1 MPNVKISVPLAISLN
16 AEHRVRCVQCIQAR
30 LAGSPGIRSAR
41 VLAPAPAQGGTGHYT
56 IELEYDASELSTAQ
70 INDYLRHAGGCIAE
84 ARVPPAAAVATQA
97 ASLQMPGWFALGVRS
112 PDVVLAV
119 LAGVFLAGGWT
130 AHLMEGPESV
140 RLAMVIAS
148 YVCGAWFPA
157 FELWHT
163 ISKFKLDID
172 LLMFAAAFGAASLGH
187 YEEGAMLLFLF
198 SLGGAGERLA
208 MDRARKAIE
217 ALTALAPKTATLL
230 LPDGKTREIH
240 VEELRVGDK
249 VLVRPGD
256 HVPSDG
262 RVETGGS
269 SINQAPITGES
280 TPVDKSPGDEVFAG
294 TINGQGMLT
303 VTVTKPASDTTL
315 AKVIRMV
322 QEAQA
327 SKSPTQIFTDR
338 VERIYVPLVLVATT
352 TLVLL
357 PPLLQI
363 VPRQEDGSIWKGWF
377 YQAMAF
383 LTAASP
389 CALAIGT
396 PAAVLSGIARAARGG
411 VLVKGGVHLENLGRV
426 RAVAFDK
433 TGTLTRGK
441 PEVTD
446 LVAVADGMTD
456 LQLLEITAAVE
467 RGSKHPIAE
476 SIVAEA
482 EVRRCASN
490 VASDVEQTPGFG
502 IRGTVSGR
510 RITVGK
516 LAMFPAS
523 LEGREAIAVRIADL
537 ASQGRTTFV
546 VADEQRVLGAIGLA
560 DRPRDG
566 VAEMIADLHR
576 LGIRRTIML
585 TGDNA
590 RTAAAVS
597 KTIGI
602 DEYLADLLPE
612 DKRDKVAELDK
623 RYGRVAMVGDGV
635 NDAAALATATVGI
648 AVGGATGAGSDVALE
663 TADIALLANDM
674 GKLPE
679 AIGVSRFARRIVI
692 QNLVIAL
699 GVICIVAP
707 LAGMGRTDIWVAV
720 LLHEGSTVVV
730 VLNSLRI
737 LAYRAPRGRAE
748 RQQDSAAQTVS
759 RRL

>member
-1 MPNVKISVPLAISLN
+1 MPHVKLTVSLAISLTP
-16 AEHRVRCVQCIQAR
+16 EHRERCLHCIESR
-30 LAGSPGIRSAR
+30 LAASPGIRQAR
-41 VLAPAPAQGGTGHYT
+41 VLAQPSAEGGNGRYLV
-56 IELEYDASELSTAQ
+56 ELEYDPSELSRAQ
-70 INDYLRHAGGCIAE
+70 INDYLRHAGGCLAV
-84 ARVPPAAAVATQA
+84 AKVPPVDAQTPGP
-97 ASLQMPGWFALGVRS
+97 QMPGWLALGVRS

-119 LAGVFLAGGWT
+119 LAGIFLAGGWT
-130 AHLMEGPESV
+130 AHLMKGPESV
-140 RLAMVIAS
+140 RLALVIAS

-163 ISKFKLDID
+163 ISKFRVDID

-208 MDRARKAIE
+208 MDRARRAIE

-230 LPDGKTREIH
+230 LPDGKTRQIP

-256 HVPSDG
+256 QVPSDG
-262 RVETGGS
+262 RIETGSS

-280 TPVDKSPGDEVFAG
+280 TPVDKGPGDEVFAG

-303 VTVTKPASDTTL
+303 VTVSKPASDTTL

-327 SKSPTQIFTDR
+327 SKSPTQLFTDR
-338 VERIYVPLVLVATT
+338 VERIYVPLVLVATAA
-352 TLVLL
+352 LVVL
-357 PPLLQI
+357 PPLLHLI
-363 VPRQEDGSIWKGWF
+363 PRQESGALWKGWF

-411 VLVKGGVHLENLGRV
+411 MLVKGGVHLENLGRV

-433 TGTLTRGK
+433 TGTLTRGR

-446 LVAVADGMTD
+446 LIAVGNGMNE
-456 LQLLEITAAVE
+456 LQLLEIAAAIE
-467 RGSKHPIAE
+467 RGSKHPIAQA
-476 SIVAEA
+476 IVAEA
-482 EVRRCASN
+482 DARRCPYS
-490 VASDVEQTPGFG
+490 VAGDVEQTPGFG
-502 IRGTVSGR
+502 IRGTIAGR
-510 RITVGK
+510 RITIGK
-516 LAMFPAS
+516 LAMFPAA
-523 LEGREAIAVRIADL
+523 LDGREAIAGRIADL
-537 ASQGRTTFV
+537 ESQGRSTVV
-546 VADEQRVLGAIGLA
+546 VADDQCVLGAIGLA

-566 VAEMIADLHR
+566 VAEMIADLHT
-576 LGIRRTIML
+576 LGIRKTIML

-590 RTAAAVS
+590 RTAAAVCRS
-597 KTIGI
+597 IGI

-612 DKRDKVAELDK
+612 EKRDKVAELDTH
-623 RYGRVAMVGDGV
+623 YGRVAMVGDGI
-635 NDAAALATATVGI
+635 NDAAAMATATVGI
-648 AVGGATGAGSDVALE
+648 AVGGATGTGSDVALE

-692 QNLVIAL
+692 QNLFLAL
-699 GVICIVAP
+699 GVICVVAP
-707 LAGMGRTDIWVAV
+707 LAALGRTDIWLAV

-737 LAYRAPRGRAE
+737 LAYRAPRRRAG
-748 RQQDSAAQTVS
+748 
-759 RRL
+759 L